1 MTAAAMSQYEAVRLF
16 IDRAA
21 AVQPAFRV
29 SDANAAAVAEIC
41 HRLDGI
47 PLALELAAARV
58 RSLSVERI
66 AARLSDRFRLLV
78 SGDRTALPRQQ
89 TLRALIDWSYEL
101 LSDDERVLF
110 QRLAVFAGGWTLDAA
125 EAVCSGGELAE
136 NLILDLSSR
145 LVEKS
150 LVVVESEGE
159 RYRFLETVRQYA
171 QERLSESGEE
181 ERVRTRHL
189 DFYVSL
195 AEKARPELFGPEQS
209 AWLSRLD
216 IERENILSAH
226 KWCDHA
232 EAGAESGVRL
242 AYAVKPYWF
251 NRGLLAL
258 GHQMTIEVLARKSAQ
273 DRNLARCRALADAGQ
288 FCSYLGRYGEAS
300 EHLKESLSIARQIGN
315 RPMVARILQPLG
327 LASLGQGEADSAQQ
341 YLEEALALARELGDR
356 RELAGAINSLAQLHR
371 IQSNLEVA
379 EPLYEQVVSIAREL
393 EDREIAAVGLL
404 NLAMASLGRGSI
416 ERARGILLEALT
428 IAEDTGSRPAGQSLM
443 EVCSGLSTLRKQ
455 WERAARFYG
464 GAEAQIRC
472 TGMHRDPTDEAFLQP
487 LIARAR
493 EALGN
498 KAFEAAEREGA
509 ALTYDEAIAE
519 ARTWLETLST
529 ELSQSNGPE
538 GSQSVDP

>member
-1 MTAAAMSQYEAVRLF
+1 
-16 IDRAA
+16 
-21 AVQPAFRV
+21 
-29 SDANAAAVAEIC
+29 
-41 HRLDGI
+41 
-47 PLALELAAARV
+47 
-58 RSLSVERI
+58 
-66 AARLSDRFRLLV
+66 
-78 SGDRTALPRQQ
+78 
-89 TLRALIDWSYEL
+89 
-101 LSDDERVLF
+101 
-110 QRLAVFAGGWTLDAA
+110 
-125 EAVCSGGELAE
+125 
-136 NLILDLSSR
+136 
-145 LVEKS
+145 
-150 LVVVESEGE
+150 
-159 RYRFLETVRQYA
+159 
-171 QERLSESGEE
+171 
-181 ERVRTRHL
+181 
-189 DFYVSL
+189 
-195 AEKARPELFGPEQS
+195 
-209 AWLSRLD
+209 
-216 IERENILSAH
+216 
-226 KWCDHA
+226 
-232 EAGAESGVRL
+232 
-242 AYAVKPYWF
+242 
-251 NRGLLAL
+251 
-258 GHQMTIEVLARKSAQ
+258 
-273 DRNLARCRALADAGQ
+273 
-288 FCSYLGRYGEAS
+288 
-300 EHLKESLSIARQIGN
+300 
-315 RPMVARILQPLG
+315 
-327 LASLGQGEADSAQQ
+327 QGEADSAQQ